1 MWQLH
6 VLLTVSNI
14 TEHFL
19 SLLPLF
25 HLSSHL
31 MFHIHV
37 HAFGNAYICSYCN
50 PYFLRDNFIL
60 QLTRDKHVHCNKF
73 SQSRSD
79 IDILKNEKL
88 FETFL
93 KRHIWSSGIIFTTKR
108 LRDSLLFKY
117 MFDLSHVSSKI
128 SIQSSYFSQ
137 KQLKLNI
144 LIFFF
149 FLPWFWCITVL

>member
-1 MWQLH
+1 MYD

-73 SQSRSD
+73 SQSRFD

-93 KRHIWSSGIIFTTKR
+93 KRHI
-108 LRDSLLFKY
+108 
-117 MFDLSHVSSKI
+117 
-128 SIQSSYFSQ
+128 
-137 KQLKLNI
+137 
-144 LIFFF
+144 
-149 FLPWFWCITVL
+149 

>member
-1 MWQLH
+1 
-6 VLLTVSNI
+6 
-14 TEHFL
+14 
-19 SLLPLF
+19 
-25 HLSSHL
+25 

-73 SQSRSD
+73 SQSRFD

-93 KRHIWSSGIIFTTKR
+93 KRLTYLIIGN
-108 LRDSLLFKY
+108 
-117 MFDLSHVSSKI
+117 
-128 SIQSSYFSQ
+128 
-137 KQLKLNI
+137 NI
-144 LIFFF
+144 YDEKA
-149 FLPWFWCITVL
+149 P